1 MNTRPLAII
10 SALVIANAL
19 CAPVIAEEA
28 LGRLFFTPERRQA
41 LDHQREFNIQENQVE
56 PEEPAL
62 TINGVV
68 SRSSG
73 RRTVWV
79 NGQPQDENEA
89 PGGIVIDTTRQKP
102 GEVEVRSDDKRIG
115 RVNVGDTINR
125 NTGDVSPV
133 LNGGRI
139 ITKAHWR

>member
-19 CAPVIAEEA
+19 CAPVIAAEA
-28 LGRLFFTPERRQA
+28 LGRLFFTPEKRQA
-41 LDHQREFNIQENQVE
+41 LDHEREFNIQENQVE
-56 PEEPAL
+56 SEEPAL

>member
-1 MNTRPLAII
+1 MKARPLAIL
-10 SALVIANAL
+10 SALAIANSP

-28 LGRLFFTPERRQA
+28 LGRLFFTQERRQA

-89 PGGIVIDTTRQKP
+89 PGGIVIDTTQQKP
-102 GEVEVRSDDKRIG
+102 GEVEVRSDDERIG

-125 NTGDVSPV
+125 NTGDVSPA

-139 ITKAHWR
+139 ITKTHRR

>member
-28 LGRLFFTPERRQA
+28 LGRLFFTPEKRQA
-41 LDHQREFNIQENQVE
+41 LDHEREFNIQENQVE
-56 PEEPAL
+56 SEEPAL

-73 RRTVWV
+73 LRTVWV
-79 NGQPQDENEA
+79 NGQPQNDNEA
-89 PGGIVIDTTRQKP
+89 PGGIVIDTTRWRT
-102 GEVEVRSDDKRIG
+102 GEVEVRSDDERIG
-115 RVNVGDTINR
+115 SVSVGGTIDR
-125 NTGDVSPV
+125 NTGDVSPA

-139 ITKAHWR
+139 TTKTHRR

>member
-125 NTGDVSPV
+125 NTGDASPV

>member
-1 MNTRPLAII
+1 MNTRPLAIL
-10 SALVIANAL
+10 SALAIANSP
-19 CAPVIAEEA
+19 CAPVIAAEA

-139 ITKAHWR
+139 ITKALWR